1 MQRRRQNNFNHQPIK
16 KLTMKIEIKNRWTE
30 SIIFSVTADSM
41 KLAVKLAL
49 EQKTDLRGADL
60 RGADLRDADLRDADL
75 RGADLRGADLRG
87 ADLRDADLRGADLR
101 DAVLRGA
108 DLRDAVLRGADLR
121 DADLRG
127 ADLRGAD
134 LRGADLRGAD
144 LRGADLSD
152 AVLPFIPKIED
163 LDGKILAAIGK
174 EGCALDMESWHVCET
189 THCRA
194 GWAIHLSGDVGKTL
208 ESIYGPSAAGALIY
222 ATCYPKLKIPD
233 FTASNEDALAD
244 MKQRAKL
251 AK

>member
-1 MQRRRQNNFNHQPIK
+1 
-16 KLTMKIEIKNRWTE
+16 MKIEIKNRWTG

-49 EQKTDLRGADL
+49 EQKTVLRG
-60 RGADLRDADLRDADL
+60 
-75 RGADLRGADLRG
+75 
-87 ADLRDADLRGADLR
+87 
-101 DAVLRGA
+101 AVLRGA
-108 DLRDAVLRGADLR
+108 VLRGAVLRGAV
-121 DADLRG
+121 LRG
-127 ADLRGAD
+127 AVLRG
-134 LRGADLRGAD
+134 
-144 LRGADLSD
+144 

>member
-1 MQRRRQNNFNHQPIK
+1 
-16 KLTMKIEIKNRWTE
+16 MKIEIKNRWTE

-49 EQKTDLRGADL
+49 EQKT
-60 RGADLRDADLRDADL
+60 
-75 RGADLRGADLRG
+75 
-87 ADLRDADLRGADLR
+87 
-101 DAVLRGA
+101 
-108 DLRDAVLRGADLR
+108 
-121 DADLRG
+121 
-127 ADLRGAD
+127 
-134 LRGADLRGAD
+134 DLRGAD